1 LQGCQKHQRVFGMRV
16 GCSKVAAEAS
26 AAAALARTDGIG

>member
-1 LQGCQKHQRVFGMRV
+1 MHQRLFGMRL

-26 AAAALARTDGIG
+26 AAPALARTDGTG